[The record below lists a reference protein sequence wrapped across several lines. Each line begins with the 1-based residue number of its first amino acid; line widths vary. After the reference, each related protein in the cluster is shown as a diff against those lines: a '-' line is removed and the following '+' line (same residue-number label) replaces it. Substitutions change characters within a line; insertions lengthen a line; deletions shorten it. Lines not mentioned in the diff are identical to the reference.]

1 MILFPITAQPIS
13 NVPPLEIA
21 TKFQNAFLIG
31 NRLLRNL
38 SSWVAMGASLLMTGL
53 PTGSSPEGI
62 YKRLV
67 AFHKKGEL
75 SFKNV
80 ITFNMDEY
88 VDLPRYIP

>member
-1 MILFPITAQPIS
+1 M
-13 NVPPLEIA
+13 
-21 TKFQNAFLIG
+21 IG
-31 NRLLRNL
+31 NQRQSGL
-38 SSWVAMGASLLMTGL
+38 SLWVSFNIDNVLTAGL

-67 AFHKKGEL
+67 VFHKKGEL

-88 VDLPRYIP
+88 VDLPRLVSLHVLIDR

>member
-1 MILFPITAQPIS
+1 MGISPIVDVFTA
-13 NVPPLEIA
+13 
-21 TKFQNAFLIG
+21 
-31 NRLLRNL
+31 
-38 SSWVAMGASLLMTGL
+38 GL

-67 AFHKKGEL
+67 AFHKNGEL

-88 VDLPRYIP
+88 VDLPRLVFLGA

>member
-1 MILFPITAQPIS
+1 MTGSLQRS
-13 NVPPLEIA
+13 
-21 TKFQNAFLIG
+21 G
-31 NRLLRNL
+31 RL
-38 SSWVAMGASLLMTGL
+38 SWVLALLGNVFTTGL

-88 VDLPRYIP
+88 VDLPR

>member
-1 MILFPITAQPIS
+1 MSRAHPR
-13 NVPPLEIA
+13 LE
-21 TKFQNAFLIG
+21 THTRETVRPRWPTLLEPFLI
-31 NRLLRNL
+31 
-38 SSWVAMGASLLMTGL
+38 AGL

-88 VDLPRYIP
+88 VDLPR